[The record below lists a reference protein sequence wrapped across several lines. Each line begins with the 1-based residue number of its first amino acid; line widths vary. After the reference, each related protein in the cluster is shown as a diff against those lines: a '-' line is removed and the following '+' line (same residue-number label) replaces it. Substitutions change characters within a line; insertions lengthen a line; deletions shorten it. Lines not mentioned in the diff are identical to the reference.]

1 MNIISTSDSTDS
13 SCNHFRRDASQCS
26 DKPRHVKR
34 LNFARLNLE
43 PDTVE
48 QFSALNRGLLIDQ
61 NMARIPCISKSDY
74 VRKWIETHEN
84 SRCDSSHE
92 LSQSSPVLRQSPTN
106 TVNTSPIIGSS
117 RKRRRRKTDINR
129 RVAVKNADNANC
141 RENADHS
148 AKYRMQ
154 SEPDCEKEEER
165 ENKRACLSEIPSCM
179 SPCTE
184 QVAGNESSPVLNTRL
199 FSRKK
204 NWKRSLCIL
213 EDVASSKRLESHE
226 ANISVN
232 PTARSNDDLDTLRE
246 IPADCKRL
254 GEDLNVTVKK
264 AALFSIGTKKSP
276 EKFDVAFSSP
286 ERLQEKLSLED
297 SSSSNVNKD
306 NTNIEIETSDNEEIG
321 NSNEKYNGTSSS
333 QSSNSNLGDI
343 IEDIDTQEVTKTSR
357 FFIPNKSL
365 IPSRRLFVSSQLA
378 TDNLNETYCS
388 EAEMSTHLSAKI
400 SQVPS
405 SLKENTQKTNNK
417 STQSDAI
424 ISSITTPS
432 KKSPDKTMHNC
443 LLDSGK
449 KRRKPKK

>member
-1 MNIISTSDSTDS
+1 
-13 SCNHFRRDASQCS
+13 
-26 DKPRHVKR
+26 
-34 LNFARLNLE
+34 
-43 PDTVE
+43 
-48 QFSALNRGLLIDQ
+48 
-61 NMARIPCISKSDY
+61 
-74 VRKWIETHEN
+74 
-84 SRCDSSHE
+84 
-92 LSQSSPVLRQSPTN
+92 
-106 TVNTSPIIGSS
+106 
-117 RKRRRRKTDINR
+117 
-129 RVAVKNADNANC
+129 
-141 RENADHS
+141 
-148 AKYRMQ
+148 MQ

-165 ENKRACLSEIPSCM
+165 ENKWACSNEIRCM

-184 QVAGNESSPVLNTRL
+184 QVAGNESSPVLSTRL

-213 EDVASSKRLESHE
+213 EDVASSKRLKSHE

-232 PTARSNDDLDTLRE
+232 PTARSDDDLDTLRE

-264 AALFSIGTKKSP
+264 AALFSIGTKKNP

-306 NTNIEIETSDNEEIG
+306 NSNIEIETSDNEEIV
-321 NSNEKYNGTSSS
+321 NSNERYNGTSSS
-333 QSSNSNLGDI
+333 QSSNSNLSDI
-343 IEDIDTQEVTKTSR
+343 IAEDIDTQEVTKTSR

-388 EAEMSTHLSAKI
+388 EAEMMSTHLSAKI

-417 STQSDAI
+417 STQSEAI

-432 KKSPDKTMHNC
+432 KKSPDKTMHNY